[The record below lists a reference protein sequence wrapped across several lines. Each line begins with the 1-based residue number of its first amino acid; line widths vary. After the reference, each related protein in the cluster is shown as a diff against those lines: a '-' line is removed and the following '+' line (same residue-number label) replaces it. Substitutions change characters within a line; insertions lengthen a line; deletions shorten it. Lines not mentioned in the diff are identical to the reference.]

1 MGIWTTNNGNKHN
14 VNIEQSQILS
24 MKAKGARFCWFRD
37 NPGISDKNNDKYYED
52 KTEDEENNRIL
63 RQGIKV
69 CCEDGETLTGY
80 VSHYVNGNAAATD
93 IKNWF
98 IFQPGT
104 YPTTYSRVVRGAQK
118 DEDVTIEEL

>member
-1 MGIWTTNNGNKHN
+1 MGIWRTKIGNKHN
-14 VNIEQSQILS
+14 VNIEQSHILS
-24 MKAKGARFCWFRD
+24 MKANGARFCWFND

-52 KTEDEENNRIL
+52 KTEGEETYQIL

-80 VSHYVNGNAAATD
+80 VTHYVNGIAAATD
-93 IKNWF
+93 IKKWF

-104 YPTTYSRVVRGAQK
+104 YPTIYSRVVQGSQK